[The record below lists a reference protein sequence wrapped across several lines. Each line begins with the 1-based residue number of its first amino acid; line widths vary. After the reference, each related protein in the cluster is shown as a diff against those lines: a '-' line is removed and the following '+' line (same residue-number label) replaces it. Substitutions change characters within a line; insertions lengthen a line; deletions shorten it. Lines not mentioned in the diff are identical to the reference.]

1 MDCIKYQLSLYKTK
15 SVLLLLGDDFSF
27 YHSMQQYKF
36 NEKIIGLINK
46 KLDYVEAKYS
56 TLGNYLDGLDEELKE
71 RDLKLDEHSND
82 FLPMRSD
89 TDQAWSGYYTTRPHL
104 KRQIQ
109 RFSQF
114 TYATLEQLSMFYLT

>member
-1 MDCIKYQLSLYKTK
+1 
-15 SVLLLLGDDFSF
+15 
-27 YHSMQQYKF
+27 MQQYKF

-82 FLPMRSD
+82 ILPMRSD